1 MKFAQRVENLAPSL
15 TLKINAKA
23 RFLMSQGK
31 DIINLSAGEP
41 DFDTPEVVREKAKL
55 AIDSGYTKYT
65 PVAGI
70 EMLKKA
76 IANRYRKKFSRELS
90 LSSILVSSGAKQS
103 IYNIVQTLCGP
114 DDEVIIPSP
123 YWVSYP
129 EIVKLAS
136 AKPVF
141 IDTTVT
147 NYVLTPEA
155 LDKTITR
162 KTKLLIM
169 NSPNNPTGV
178 VYDESIKKEIAS
190 IIKAR
195 DIYCISDEI
204 YDEII
209 YTDKQQNTMLDT
221 PLHRIITINGVSK
234 SFSMTGWRIGYA
246 IASEEII
253 DRATKLQAHS
263 TSCACSISQFAALTA
278 LQEGSQFV
286 KKMVE
291 EFAKRRKLVINLL
304 SDIEGISFPKPQGA
318 FYIFFDV
325 SKFYNKEIKN
335 SVEMAEYLLEK
346 YKVAV
351 VPGAAFGDDKHLRLS
366 YTQRED
372 KIREGI
378 NRLHNGILNVR

>member
-41 DFDTPEVVREKAKL
+41 DFDTPKVVREKAKL

-76 IANRYRKKFSRELS
+76 IANRYREKFSRELS

-169 NSPNNPTGV
+169 NSPNNPTGI

-253 DRATKLQAHS
+253 DKATKLQAHS

-366 YTQRED
+366 YTQCED